1 MKYILYPDYFDPRNT
16 RKYGRRISKPSRK
29 LFDGN
34 DLREILKSLN
44 VHFSERTG
52 NYPRVPWRESLI
64 FEVESEVKKGTL
76 LKMIERKITQS

>member
-1 MKYILYPDYFDPRNT
+1 MKYVLYPDYFDPRNT

-29 LFDGN
+29 LIDGN

-44 VHFSERTG
+44 IHFSERTG
-52 NYPRVPWRESLI
+52 KYPRTPWRESFI

-76 LKMIERKITQS
+76 LKMIERKIAQS